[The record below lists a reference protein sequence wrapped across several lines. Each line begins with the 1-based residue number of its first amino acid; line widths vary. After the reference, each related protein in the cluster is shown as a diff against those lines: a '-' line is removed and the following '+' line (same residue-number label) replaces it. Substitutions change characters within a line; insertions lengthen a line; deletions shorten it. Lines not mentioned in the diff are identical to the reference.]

1 MALDVLD
8 EALAELR
15 QPSPPVDYVPTSW
28 TPIDLSAALSGASP
42 PRPTVG
48 TRTDGMPMLY
58 PGRTHSFQGESESL
72 KSWAAQLISAQEI
85 ARGNNVLYI
94 DFEDDERGVV
104 ERLLALGCSTDG
116 VRAHF
121 VYLRPEEPLRNRFE
135 EATPALTDFAA
146 ILNAQTFTLC
156 IIDGVTEAM
165 VTEGLDLI
173 GNSDVATWMRRLPKF
188 IAARGPAVAVI
199 DHVTKSRETQG
210 RYAIGGQHKLAG
222 LTGAA
227 YKFTLTRPLSR
238 ALGTEPT
245 EGRSAI
251 TVEKDRPG
259 FIRGRSVDQ
268 MKVGEL
274 VVTAYPDGGVTAA
287 VVPPGSASSVDT
299 ALAMRILEYLALYE
313 GSSLRR
319 IEESVEGKG
328 TLIRAALAW
337 MAAPETGWLTVTPRG
352 QSHLHFLT
360 DRGREQLGDAG
371 RAQAVSMSLDRVAY
385 PRPIDAGDAGT
396 RSVSPCPDAVGTR
409 SGRGDAVTAQEDEQ
423 DQLSNK
429 VARP

>member
-1 MALDVLD
+1 MATDVLED
-8 EALAELR
+8 VLADLR
-15 QPSPPVDYVPTSW
+15 QPSTPVPDYVPTSW
-28 TPIDLSAALSGASP
+28 TPIDLSAALSGEAP
-42 PRPTVG
+42 PRPTIG
-48 TRTDGMPMLY
+48 TRSDGMPMLY

-72 KSWAAQLISAQEI
+72 KSWAAQLICSQEI
-85 ARGNNVLYI
+85 AKGHDVLYI

-104 ERLLALGCSTDG
+104 ERLLALGCTADQ
-116 VRAHF
+116 VRQQF
-121 VYLRPEEPLRNRFE
+121 VYLRPEEPLRTRFD
-135 EATPALTDFAA
+135 EATPALSDFANVLA
-146 ILNAQTFTLC
+146 ARPFTVC
-156 IIDGVTEAM
+156 VIDGVTEAM

-188 IAARGPAVAVI
+188 IAGRGPAVAVI
-199 DHVTKSRETQG
+199 DHVTKSRESQG

-238 ALGTEPT
+238 AVGTEPT

-259 FIRGRSVDQ
+259 FVRGRAAQ
-268 MKVGEL
+268 QTKVGEL
-274 VVTAYPDGGVTAA
+274 VITAYPDGGVTAA
-287 VVPPGSASSVDT
+287 VIPPGSASGIDS
-299 ALAMRILEYLALYE
+299 ALASSILEYLAVYD

-337 MAAPETGWLTVTPRG
+337 MAAPENAWISVTKQG
-352 QSHLHFLT
+352 QSHLHYLT
-360 DRGREQLGDAG
+360 DAGRQQLGDAG
-371 RAQAVSMSLDRVAY
+371 RGQPESLSRDRVAY

-409 SGRGDAVTAQEDEQ
+409 SGRGDAVTEEVSQQSGEAI
-423 DQLSNK
+423 
-429 VARP
+429 R